1 MKKLITLLTLLWVG
15 LTQFT
20 AHAII
25 YSYGE
30 RITSLEQL
38 AVYSGT
44 YAIRNVGATGNGW
57 LYSKSTLFYAGG
69 DGVEAPPLNMPDD
82 HVFYFNYDSEKETY
96 ELIRTAW
103 GKDLPVGEATTPGA
117 AVESGEAEILI
128 SQSPNAEAGMFTIQ
142 SATTGLYYVIAPEG
156 PNEPKQ
162 LVAGEDPTDPLAI
175 WEIYPVNNM
184 PKIETSVPF
193 PFELSV
199 VRRNKWH
206 EGAQHWYTLQTSD
219 AYWIYNAETGGVDVK
234 EGVIDAPI
242 NDAAL
247 WCITFD
253 KVETFGTDESVA
265 SYHIYNKAA
274 GPSLTLDLPR
284 SSSVYATLSTTFRS
298 LIIAYYTSG
307 YEGWGISPLYYAPL
321 GEEPLFTNKLS
332 DEDKLGVW
340 GNKNGGPPDER
351 SVVEFTDL
359 KTAYANLVESYKE
372 RINEDNCVGGYSQEV
387 FDASGLASATTPE
400 EYAEAFTYLNEH
412 TTRLADDG
420 LYRIKCAPLRGSYN
434 LSFDADAARLDVG
447 TANTTSASQ
456 IWKITQTTD
465 GKYALTSQGKGLG
478 GGDLGKV
485 DQVVPITDA
494 SEATTFYVRRGLAE
508 GTLGKEGLL
517 WSFDHT
523 FDCISNW
530 EYHSTALNLTADN
543 DVTYMQN
550 YHPSSVWYIIPATS
564 LDLTVG
570 AAGYATLNL
579 PFAVALPKEVS
590 AYGIANE
597 TADAIVLNKLA
608 LNDGVLPANTPVL
621 IAANSGTYALTLL
634 PDNTDEAIETGF
646 EGTLLSEEIAD
657 DVNAYIL
664 SQKEGDA
671 TAKFYALAQQQEGS
685 NSVRTLP
692 ENKAYYVSPLAGA
705 AFSLKLDNTPTGID
719 NTTIHPQSNGQ
730 LYDLNG
736 RPVLYPTTGVY
747 IQNGK
752 TVFIKK

>member
-1 MKKLITLLTLLWVG
+1 M
-15 LTQFT
+15 
-20 AHAII
+20 
-25 YSYGE
+25 
-30 RITSLEQL
+30 
-38 AVYSGT
+38 
-44 YAIRNVGATGNGW
+44 
-57 LYSKSTLFYAGG
+57 
-69 DGVEAPPLNMPDD
+69 
-82 HVFYFNYDSEKETY
+82 
-96 ELIRTAW
+96 
-103 GKDLPVGEATTPGA
+103 
-117 AVESGEAEILI
+117 
-128 SQSPNAEAGMFTIQ
+128 
-142 SATTGLYYVIAPEG
+142 
-156 PNEPKQ
+156 
-162 LVAGEDPTDPLAI
+162 
-175 WEIYPVNNM
+175 
-184 PKIETSVPF
+184 
-193 PFELSV
+193 
-199 VRRNKWH
+199 
-206 EGAQHWYTLQTSD
+206 
-219 AYWIYNAETGGVDVK
+219 
-234 EGVIDAPI
+234 
-242 NDAAL
+242 
-247 WCITFD
+247 
-253 KVETFGTDESVA
+253 
-265 SYHIYNKAA
+265 
-274 GPSLTLDLPR
+274 
-284 SSSVYATLSTTFRS
+284 
-298 LIIAYYTSG
+298 
-307 YEGWGISPLYYAPL
+307 
-321 GEEPLFTNKLS
+321 
-332 DEDKLGVW
+332 
-340 GNKNGGPPDER
+340 
-351 SVVEFTDL
+351 
-359 KTAYANLVESYKE
+359 
-372 RINEDNCVGGYSQEV
+372 
-387 FDASGLASATTPE
+387 
-400 EYAEAFTYLNEH
+400 
-412 TTRLADDG
+412 
-420 LYRIKCAPLRGSYN
+420 
-434 LSFDADAARLDVG
+434 SFDADAARLDVG

-747 IQNGK
+747 NQNGK

>member
-1 MKKLITLLTLLWVG
+1 MRDITTRTTVPVTTPLRPPRAGKGKPAEEKTAPGIQFPFRQTLRPFLRA
-15 LTQFT
+15 QRQ
-20 AHAII
+20 A
-25 YSYGE
+25 
-30 RITSLEQL
+30 RP
-38 AVYSGT
+38 
-44 YAIRNVGATGNGW
+44 
-57 LYSKSTLFYAGG
+57 AGG
-69 DGVEAPPLNMPDD
+69 LFSEPPSPFAGLFQPGVCQTTRTGSCENISKINSVKPKARLFPRTREGAFLLLPPLFSLFLVAVGPDLMVNID
-82 HVFYFNYDSEKETY
+82 WDK
-96 ELIRTAW
+96 
-103 GKDLPVGEATTPGA
+103 
-117 AVESGEAEILI
+117 
-128 SQSPNAEAGMFTIQ
+128 AEAVFFSSTPYPLTF
-142 SATTGLYYVIAPEG
+142 AHY
-156 PNEPKQ
+156 
-162 LVAGEDPTDPLAI
+162 TDK
-175 WEIYPVNNM
+175 Y
-184 PKIETSVPF
+184 
-193 PFELSV
+193 
-199 VRRNKWH
+199 
-206 EGAQHWYTLQTSD
+206 
-219 AYWIYNAETGGVDVK
+219 GG
-234 EGVIDAPI
+234 
-242 NDAAL
+242 
-247 WCITFD
+247 WCISPYYNTYLGR
-253 KVETFGTDESVA
+253 FGECLNKLNDDSKINYWKD
-265 SYHIYNKAA
+265 SKAA
-274 GPSLTLDLPR
+274 GD
-284 SSSVYATLSTTFRS
+284 
-298 LIIAYYTSG
+298 
-307 YEGWGISPLYYAPL
+307 EG
-321 GEEPLFTNKLS
+321 
-332 DEDKLGVW
+332 
-340 GNKNGGPPDER
+340 

-570 AAGYATLNL
+570 
-579 PFAVALPKEVS
+579 
-590 AYGIANE
+590 
-597 TADAIVLNKLA
+597 
-608 LNDGVLPANTPVL
+608 
-621 IAANSGTYALTLL
+621 
-634 PDNTDEAIETGF
+634 
-646 EGTLLSEEIAD
+646 
-657 DVNAYIL
+657 
-664 SQKEGDA
+664 
-671 TAKFYALAQQQEGS
+671 
-685 NSVRTLP
+685 
-692 ENKAYYVSPLAGA
+692 
-705 AFSLKLDNTPTGID
+705 
-719 NTTIHPQSNGQ
+719 
-730 LYDLNG
+730 
-736 RPVLYPTTGVY
+736 VY

>member
-1 MKKLITLLTLLWVG
+1 MRDITTRTTVPVTTPLRPPRAGKGKPAEEKTAPGIQFPFRQTLRPFLRA
-15 LTQFT
+15 QRQ
-20 AHAII
+20 A
-25 YSYGE
+25 
-30 RITSLEQL
+30 RP
-38 AVYSGT
+38 
-44 YAIRNVGATGNGW
+44 
-57 LYSKSTLFYAGG
+57 AGG
-69 DGVEAPPLNMPDD
+69 LFSEPPSPFAGLFQPGVCQTTRTGSCENISKINSVKPKARLFPRTREGAFLLLPPLFSLFLVAVGPDLMVNID
-82 HVFYFNYDSEKETY
+82 WDK
-96 ELIRTAW
+96 
-103 GKDLPVGEATTPGA
+103 
-117 AVESGEAEILI
+117 
-128 SQSPNAEAGMFTIQ
+128 AEAVFFSSTPYPLTF
-142 SATTGLYYVIAPEG
+142 AHY
-156 PNEPKQ
+156 
-162 LVAGEDPTDPLAI
+162 TDK
-175 WEIYPVNNM
+175 Y
-184 PKIETSVPF
+184 
-193 PFELSV
+193 
-199 VRRNKWH
+199 
-206 EGAQHWYTLQTSD
+206 
-219 AYWIYNAETGGVDVK
+219 GG
-234 EGVIDAPI
+234 
-242 NDAAL
+242 
-247 WCITFD
+247 WCISPYYNTYLGR
-253 KVETFGTDESVA
+253 FGECLNKLNDDSKINYWKD
-265 SYHIYNKAA
+265 SKAA
-274 GPSLTLDLPR
+274 GD
-284 SSSVYATLSTTFRS
+284 
-298 LIIAYYTSG
+298 
-307 YEGWGISPLYYAPL
+307 EG
-321 GEEPLFTNKLS
+321 
-332 DEDKLGVW
+332 
-340 GNKNGGPPDER
+340 

-359 KTAYANLVESYKE
+359 ETAYANLVESYKE

>member
-1 MKKLITLLTLLWVG
+1 MGRFGECLNKL
-15 LTQFT
+15 
-20 AHAII
+20 
-25 YSYGE
+25 
-30 RITSLEQL
+30 
-38 AVYSGT
+38 
-44 YAIRNVGATGNGW
+44 NDD
-57 LYSKSTLFYAGG
+57 SKI
-69 DGVEAPPLNMPDD
+69 
-82 HVFYFNYDSEKETY
+82 NYWKDS
-96 ELIRTAW
+96 
-103 GKDLPVGEATTPGA
+103 
-117 AVESGEAEILI
+117 
-128 SQSPNAEAGMFTIQ
+128 
-142 SATTGLYYVIAPEG
+142 
-156 PNEPKQ
+156 
-162 LVAGEDPTDPLAI
+162 
-175 WEIYPVNNM
+175 
-184 PKIETSVPF
+184 
-193 PFELSV
+193 
-199 VRRNKWH
+199 
-206 EGAQHWYTLQTSD
+206 
-219 AYWIYNAETGGVDVK
+219 
-234 EGVIDAPI
+234 
-242 NDAAL
+242 
-247 WCITFD
+247 
-253 KVETFGTDESVA
+253 
-265 SYHIYNKAA
+265 KAA
-274 GPSLTLDLPR
+274 GD
-284 SSSVYATLSTTFRS
+284 
-298 LIIAYYTSG
+298 
-307 YEGWGISPLYYAPL
+307 EG
-321 GEEPLFTNKLS
+321 
-332 DEDKLGVW
+332 
-340 GNKNGGPPDER
+340 

-671 TAKFYALAQQQEGS
+671 TAKFYALAQ
-685 NSVRTLP
+685 
-692 ENKAYYVSPLAGA
+692 
-705 AFSLKLDNTPTGID
+705 
-719 NTTIHPQSNGQ
+719 
-730 LYDLNG
+730 
-736 RPVLYPTTGVY
+736 
-747 IQNGK
+747 
-752 TVFIKK
+752 